1 MHGRSYTIALPLLAE
16 ADAEAR
22 TLGHSYI
29 GPEHLLLAVAAN
41 AKGVSRTFLGRHG
54 MTVEGLRESVA
65 SLIGPERV
73 KTRESGDPLAIAH
86 RSVLALAHALVAG
99 QGTHHW
105 PDAYSPD
112 ELLGALLSDD
122 VAPGATVGAV
132 LEDAGLTLDAA
143 RAELATLHARSS
155 VS

>member
-1 MHGRSYTIALPLLAE
+1 MHARSYTLALPLLAE

-54 MTVEGLRESVA
+54 MTAEALRESVT

-73 KTRESGDPLAIAH
+73 PTRESGAPLAITH
-86 RSVLALAHALVAG
+86 RSVLALAHALAAG
-99 QGTHHW
+99 QGAHHW
-105 PDAYSPD
+105 PEAYSPD
-112 ELLGALLSDD
+112 ELLGALLAED
-122 VAPGATVGAV
+122 VAPAATVGAV
-132 LEDAGLTLDAA
+132 LEDAGLTLDGA
-143 RAELATLHARSS
+143 RTELALLRARSAAS
-155 VS
+155 